1 MPRLKGV
8 LIDLSIIAAA
18 FALVLMAYPSLP
30 AVIPIHWNASGVA
43 NGFMP
48 KAKGA
53 YLLPLTML
61 GLYALLGVMPLFAP
75 RLRRSLGTYRILVRA
90 NLAFLLFLTCVTTYA
105 GLGGSTALNVTTIV
119 VGATGCLLAALGNF
133 LGRLQRNAVAGIR
146 TPWTLKSDEVWERTH
161 RVGGPS
167 FVLTGVAVTSA
178 ALLGQAWLVAPL
190 VLAEVLG
197 LVAYSYVVYRRLE
210 ARPK

>member
-1 MPRLKGV
+1 MSRLRGV
-8 LIDLSIIAAA
+8 SIDLSIIAAA
-18 FALVLMAYPSLP
+18 FAVVVIAYPSLP
-30 AVIPIHWNASGVA
+30 EVIPTHWDAHGVA

-48 KAKGA
+48 KSQGA

-61 GLYALLGVMPLFAP
+61 GLYALLGVMPLFAS
-75 RLRRSLGTYRILVRA
+75 RLRRSLTAYRSVVRVS
-90 NLAFLLFLTCVTTYA
+90 LAFFLFLTCVTTYA
-105 GLGGSTALNVTTIV
+105 GIGGKTPLNVTTLV
-119 VGATGCLLAALGNF
+119 VAAAGCLLAAIGNF
-133 LGRLQRNAVAGIR
+133 LGKLQRNAIAGIR

-161 RVGGPS
+161 RVGGPT
-167 FVLTGVAVTSA
+167 FVLTGVAVTVA

-197 LVAYSYVVYRRLE
+197 LFAYSYVAYRRLE